1 MWELFWIAFAFA
13 IGSYTGQ
20 TRATNIDITEK
31 TSYMQDL
38 IDNAYYERD
47 KTKQDLDFALMRVD
61 MWQQRYNNL
70 LEEFDKV
77 LEDTE

>member
-77 LEDTE
+77 LENIE

>member
-38 IDNAYYERD
+38 IDNAYHERD